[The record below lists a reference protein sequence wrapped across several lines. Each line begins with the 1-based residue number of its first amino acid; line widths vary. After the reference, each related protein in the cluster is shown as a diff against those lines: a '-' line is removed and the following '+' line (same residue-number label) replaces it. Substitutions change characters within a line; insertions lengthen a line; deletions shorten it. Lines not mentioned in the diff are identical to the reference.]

1 MPEHAARRALEVVF
15 RHEAAG
21 RAGRLG
27 VALGTD
33 YNILLL
39 ASSFGTLAI
48 YHDQGTKLAMA
59 TGILIASFVVS
70 SLLVPSIAALVGRR
84 AWWPGDRGRLTRVP
98 APAAEAPEPL
108 PIMRG

>member
-1 MPEHAARRALEVVF
+1 
-15 RHEAAG
+15 
-21 RAGRLG
+21 
-27 VALGTD
+27 
-33 YNILLL
+33 
-39 ASSFGTLAI
+39 
-48 YHDQGTKLAMA
+48 MA

>member
-1 MPEHAARRALEVVF
+1 MPEHAARRPLEVVF